1 MAQIINTRSPFY
13 IKVSDS
19 SLGTATLKIYIY
31 EGAKNTGSPNAADLK
46 YTITK
51 SELEANNYVVFE
63 ISELIRD
70 YIDVKYD
77 GEYDSY
83 SLWVM
88 FDIDVISQSGDEIF
102 GWTSTPSDLQNT
114 LAASGTA
121 TGTSTN
127 KLIDSSAS
135 FTSTVQVGD
144 IAVEDQSGYFATVTS
159 VDSNTQLTLDDNI
172 YQSGSGYF
180 IYRRSYFNMIAIEGY
195 GYFEEGVNPEPSRTL
210 LQSNKIIYRP
220 SDYNVNIPIF
230 AEDTTSV
237 TYFYN
242 NTEIRTDTISDNDNT
257 NQKIQYIYS
266 YVNSDTDTY
275 QERVLND
282 GGTLEESVC
291 LDRFLRNVETS
302 PVDKIIIN
310 SSGSPEIVK
319 IRTLDCSIYDPI
331 KVTFVNKYGAL
342 QDLWFDKKSMNSIN
356 VQSNDYKASVMDFSS
371 TPTYDTSAHQNRVL
385 DLVGKE
391 SITMNTGYIDE
402 EYNEV
407 FRQLMLSEQVWMTR
421 LTDTEEV
428 FPLRPRTQSLQFK
441 TRTNDKLVNYTVE
454 FDFAF
459 DKINTIR

>member
-19 SLGTATLKIYIY
+19 TLATATLQLYIY
-31 EGAKNTGSPNAADLK
+31 EGAKDTTPDAADLK

-63 ISELIRD
+63 VSELIRD

-83 SLWVM
+83 CVWANA
-88 FDIDVISQSGDEIF
+88 VITATQSTGAPVSSPTVF
-102 GWTSTPSDLQNT
+102 PSDYANQ
-114 LAASGTA
+114 
-121 TGTSTN
+121 
-127 KLIDSSAS
+127 
-135 FTSTVQVGD
+135 F
-144 IAVEDQSGYFATVTS
+144 IAVD
-159 VDSNTQLTLDDNI
+159 
-172 YQSGSGYF
+172 
-180 IYRRSYFNMIAIEGY
+180 GY
-195 GYFEEGVNPEPSRTL
+195 GYFEEGVNPEPSRSL
-210 LQSNKIIYRP
+210 LQSNEIMYRP
-220 SDYNVNIPIF
+220 EDGNINIPIF
-230 AEDTTSV
+230 AEDTNSV
-237 TYFYN
+237 AYYN
-242 NTEIRTDTISDNDNT
+242 NGVIVRSQTISDNDNT
-257 NQKIQYIYS
+257 DQKIQYIS
-266 YVNSDTDTY
+266 VSGNSDNATY
-275 QERVLND
+275 EERVLED
-282 GGTLEESVC
+282 GGTLESSKC
-291 LDRFLRNVETS
+291 LEQFLNYLDIGK
-302 PVDKIIIN
+302 VD
-310 SSGSPEIVK
+310 EIVVGYDTDAGSAAHIIK
-319 IRTLDCSIYDPI
+319 VRNFDCSIYDPI
-331 KVTFVNKYGAL
+331 RVTFVNKYGAL
-342 QDLWFDKKSMNSIN
+342 QDLWFDKKSVNSIE
-356 VQSNDYKASVMDFSS
+356 VQSNDYKASVMNFSS

-428 FPLRPRTQSLQFK
+428 LPLRPRTQSLQFK

>member
-19 SLGTATLKIYIY
+19 SLATATLQLYIY
-31 EGAKNTGSPNAADLK
+31 EGEKDVTPDAADLK

-51 SELEANNYVVFE
+51 SELENNNQVVFE

-83 SLWVM
+83 CVWVNA
-88 FDIDVISQSGDEIF
+88 VISAEE
-102 GWTSTPSDLQNT
+102 SD
-114 LAASGTA
+114 GTA
-121 TGTSTN
+121 ISSPTVLPSNYTN
-127 KLIDSSAS
+127 Q
-135 FTSTVQVGD
+135 F
-144 IAVEDQSGYFATVTS
+144 IAVD
-159 VDSNTQLTLDDNI
+159 
-172 YQSGSGYF
+172 
-180 IYRRSYFNMIAIEGY
+180 GY

-220 SDYNVNIPIF
+220 SDYNVNIPVF

-242 NTEIRTDTISDNDNT
+242 NTEVRTDTISDDDNT

-275 QERVLND
+275 QERVLNA
-282 GGTLEESVC
+282 GGTLEESIC
-291 LDRFLRNVETS
+291 LDKFLRNVDTS
-302 PVDKIIIN
+302 PVDKLIIN
-310 SSGSPEIVK
+310 SGTSPEVIE

-342 QDLWFDKKSMNSIN
+342 QDLWFDKKSVNSIE
-356 VQSNDYKASVMDFSS
+356 VQSNDYKASVMNFSS

-428 FPLRPRTQSLQFK
+428 LPLRPRTQSLQFK

>member
-19 SLGTATLKIYIY
+19 SLATATLKLYIY
-31 EGAKNTGSPNAADLK
+31 EGVKDTTPDAADLK

-51 SELEANNYVVFE
+51 SELENNNQVVFE

-83 SLWVM
+83 CVWANA
-88 FDIDVISQSGDEIF
+88 VITAEDSSGSSISSP
-102 GWTSTPSDLQNT
+102 TVTPSNY
-114 LAASGTA
+114 
-121 TGTSTN
+121 TN
-127 KLIDSSAS
+127 Q
-135 FTSTVQVGD
+135 FV
-144 IAVEDQSGYFATVTS
+144 AV
-159 VDSNTQLTLDDNI
+159 
-172 YQSGSGYF
+172 
-180 IYRRSYFNMIAIEGY
+180 EGY

-242 NTEIRTDTISDNDNT
+242 NTEIRTDTISDDDNT

-342 QDLWFDKKSMNSIN
+342 QDLWFDKKSVNSIN
-356 VQSNDYKASVMDFSS
+356 IESNDYKASVMDFSS

-385 DLVGKE
+385 DLIGKE

-428 FPLRPRTQSLQFK
+428 FPLRPKTQSLQFK

>member
-1 MAQIINTRSPFY
+1 MSKQGIIINTRSPFY
-13 IKVSDS
+13 IKS
-19 SLGTATLKIYIY
+19 SASGMASGKIEIYIY
-31 EGAKNTGSPNAADLK
+31 EGTYQSSPSSSYLK

-51 SELEANNYVVFE
+51 STLGTEEYVVFE
-63 ISELIRD
+63 VSELIRD

-83 SLWVM
+83 CVWVRAALTRYNSSG
-88 FDIDVISQSGDEIF
+88 ISIGGVALDYI
-102 GWTSTPSDLQNT
+102 
-114 LAASGTA
+114 A
-121 TGTSTN
+121 T
-127 KLIDSSAS
+127 D
-135 FTSTVQVGD
+135 
-144 IAVEDQSGYFATVTS
+144 
-159 VDSNTQLTLDDNI
+159 
-172 YQSGSGYF
+172 
-180 IYRRSYFNMIAIEGY
+180 GY

-230 AEDTTSV
+230 AEDTNSV
-237 TYFYN
+237 AYLYN
-242 NTEIRTDTISDNDNT
+242 NTTIRTDTISDNDNT

-282 GGTLEESVC
+282 NGTLEESIC
-291 LDRFLRNVETS
+291 LDKFLRNVDTS

-310 SSGSPEIVK
+310 SDTSSEVVE

-342 QDLWFDKKSMNSIN
+342 QDLWFDKKSVNSIE

-371 TPTYDTSAHQNRVL
+371 SPTYDTSAHQNRVL

-428 FPLRPRTQSLQFK
+428 LPLRPRTQSLQFK

>member
-19 SLGTATLKIYIY
+19 SLATATLQLYIY

-83 SLWVM
+83 CVWVNA
-88 FDIDVISQSGDEIF
+88 VI
-102 GWTSTPSDLQNT
+102 
-114 LAASGTA
+114 TA
-121 TGTSTN
+121 E
-127 KLIDSSAS
+127 DSSGS
-135 FTSTVQVGD
+135 SISSPTVLPSNYTNQFV
-144 IAVEDQSGYFATVTS
+144 AV
-159 VDSNTQLTLDDNI
+159 
-172 YQSGSGYF
+172 
-180 IYRRSYFNMIAIEGY
+180 EGY

-421 LTDTEEV
+421 LTETEEV
-428 FPLRPRTQSLQFK
+428 FPLRPKTQSLQFK
-441 TRTNDKLVNYTVE
+441 TRINDKLVNYTVE